1 MAKPGRKIMVIGHK
15 NPDTDSI
22 SAAIAYAYLKNVT
35 LNTDEYEARRAGKI
49 NEETKYVLDRFHVAA
64 PSYISDVGT
73 QVSDIDIRFTQGIDQ
88 NMSLKK
94 AWEIMKRDDVVT
106 LPVTDENQYLQGLI
120 ITGDIAMSYMDVYDK
135 GIISE
140 ACTPY
145 RNIVETLDGQML
157 VGDESKCFDKGNVLV
172 GAGNPEAMEEF
183 IHEHDM
189 IILGNRYESQI
200 CALEKKVSCMIVCA
214 NYKVAST
221 IKKLAEEKGCAI
233 ISTPYD
239 TYTTARLI
247 NQSMPVRHF
256 MRKENLITFEEDSYV
271 EEVLEVMSKERHRD
285 FPILDGVG
293 KYIGMISRRNLL
305 QSKKKQ
311 VILVDHNEKSQAV
324 DGIDSS
330 EILEIID
337 HHRLGSLETMSPVFF
352 RNQPLGSSST
362 IVYLMFKEKHIEVPQ
377 EIAGILCSAIISDT
391 LMYRSP
397 TCTQVDQVCAQE
409 LAAIAK
415 VDVEEL
421 AINMFKAGSSFDSKT
436 VEEIFYQDFKTFT
449 VSGIEF
455 GVGQISSM
463 SEETLLSVK
472 EQLLSYMPTALKERG
487 LDMVYMM
494 MTNILE
500 ESTGLLS
507 YGKDAAEVVEKAYQ
521 VKEQDGVYK
530 LEGVISRKKQLIPSF
545 LEAMQE

>member
-22 SAAIAYAYLKNVT
+22 SAAIAYAYLKNQLSDT
-35 LNTDEYEARRAGKI
+35 EEYEARRAGKI
-49 NEETKYVLDRFHVAA
+49 NEETKYVLDRFRVAA

-73 QVSDIDIRFTQGIDQ
+73 QVSDIDIRFTKGIKKD
-88 NMSLKK
+88 MSLKK
-94 AWEIMKRDDVVT
+94 AWEIMKQDDVVT
-106 LPVTDENQYLQGLI
+106 LPVTDENNNLQGLI

-145 RNIVETLDGQML
+145 RNIVETLDGKML
-157 VGDESKCFDKGNVLV
+157 VGDENQCFDCGNVLV

-200 CALEKKVSCMIVCA
+200 CALEKDVSCMIICA

-221 IKKLAEEKGCAI
+221 IQKMADEKGCAI

-247 NQSMPVRHF
+247 NQSMPVQHF

-271 EEVLEVMSKERHRD
+271 EEVQEVMSKERHRD

-293 KYIGMISRRNLL
+293 QYVGMISRRNLL

-324 DGIDSS
+324 DGIDSA

-362 IVYLMFKEKHIEVPQ
+362 IVYLMYKEKQVKVPK

-397 TCTQVDQVCAQE
+397 TCTQVDEVCAQE
-409 LAAIAK
+409 LATIAGI
-415 VDVEEL
+415 DVEEL
-421 AINMFKAGSSFDSKT
+421 AINMFKAGSSFDSKS
-436 VEEIFYQDFKTFT
+436 VEEIFYQDFKTFS
-449 VSGIEF
+449 VAGSDF

-463 SEETLLSVK
+463 SEDTLQSVK
-472 EQLLSYMPTALKERG
+472 EQLLDYMPTALKERG
-487 LDMVYMM
+487 LDMVYLM

-500 ESTGLLS
+500 ESTNLLC
-507 YGKDAAEVVEKAYQ
+507 YGKNAQEIVEKAYD
-521 VKEQDGVYK
+521 VKSVDQAYK

-545 LEAMQE
+545 IEAMQE